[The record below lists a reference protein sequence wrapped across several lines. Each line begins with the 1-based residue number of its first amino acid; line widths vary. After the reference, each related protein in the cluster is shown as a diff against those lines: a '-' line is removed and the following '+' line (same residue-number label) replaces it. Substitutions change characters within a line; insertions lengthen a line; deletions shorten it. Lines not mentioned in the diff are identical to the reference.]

1 MTANYELC
9 IVLVNRQQTTVN
21 SYCPKLFKILF
32 KSKCIMNHELNIR
45 KATKADAPL
54 ISSVV
59 AMAIG
64 EETAILYGGEN
75 YMNVFEEIALLE
87 DSQYSYRNA
96 FVAEINGNA
105 IGAVVAYDGAELYP
119 LRKSTLEIIYK
130 HTAKELQIV
139 DETDASEFYLD
150 SLAVLPEYRGRGVG
164 AQLILAVKER
174 AFNEYNKNLGLLVD
188 FENPDAERLYQSVGF
203 ERTDIKDFLGHK
215 MWHLVLS
222 L

>member
-1 MTANYELC
+1 MNY
-9 IVLVNRQQTTVN
+9 
-21 SYCPKLFKILF
+21 
-32 KSKCIMNHELNIR
+32 ELNIR
-45 KATKADAPL
+45 KATINDAPL
-54 ISSVV
+54 IAKVV

-64 EETAILYGGEN
+64 EESAILYGGEN

-105 IGAVVAYDGAELYP
+105 VGAVVAYDGAELYP
-119 LRKSTLEIIYK
+119 LRKATLDVISK
-130 HTAKELQIV
+130 HTAKELQIA

-150 SLAVLPEYRGRGVG
+150 SLAVLPEYRGRGIG
-164 AQLILAVKER
+164 AQLILAVKDR

-203 ERTDIKDFLGHK
+203 ERADVKYFLGHK
-215 MWHLVLS
+215 MWHLVLGLQVNKS
-222 L
+222 ISQ

>member
-1 MTANYELC
+1 MNY
-9 IVLVNRQQTTVN
+9 
-21 SYCPKLFKILF
+21 
-32 KSKCIMNHELNIR
+32 ELNIR
-45 KATKADAPL
+45 KATKDDATL
-54 ISSVV
+54 IAKVV

-64 EETAILYGGEN
+64 EESAVLYGGDN

-96 FVAEINGNA
+96 FVAEIDGNA
-105 IGAVVAYDGAELYP
+105 VGVVVAYDGAELHP

-130 HTAKELQIV
+130 HTVKELQIA

-164 AQLILAVKER
+164 AQLIHAVKEK

-188 FENPDAERLYQSVGF
+188 FENPDAERLYKSVGF
-203 ERTDIKDFLGHK
+203 ERADVKDFLGHK
-215 MWHLVLS
+215 MWHLVLRQQTTES
-222 L
+222 YLKL